1 MRIVCRSPILE
12 YACGYVC
19 VCVFEESPVS
29 KGYVLHE
36 VLRVVANPI
45 VLMSLEKEAPESI
58 VSTPVHGHEGK
69 AL

>member
-1 MRIVCRSPILE
+1 M
-12 YACGYVC
+12 C